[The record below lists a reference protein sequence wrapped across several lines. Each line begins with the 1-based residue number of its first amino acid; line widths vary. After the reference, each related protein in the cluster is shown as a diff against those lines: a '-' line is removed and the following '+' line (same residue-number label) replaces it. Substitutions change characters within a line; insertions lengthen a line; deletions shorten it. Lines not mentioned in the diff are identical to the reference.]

1 MKKLIIPVLTL
12 LCYFATVKYTL
23 SQIQFFDSIKTVV
36 SSSIYD
42 YKNPRFSNNPAGYFN
57 AYSWLVYERH
67 NGSSSD
73 IVCRKARYGSY
84 GSEIVISNTSNVMN
98 INPSIDHTISY
109 GMIVWQSNVSGNWDL
124 YYSVLIN
131 DSTWSPPLAVVNSLS
146 DESKPYISNNYTD
159 PVQYNYFYLTYN
171 VNNSIRFIRYK
182 TSTGVWNND
191 TIVTDGTYEDFN
203 PVITKGNSASQYGL
217 VFQRKISASKS
228 RLYQRLFYENYSS
241 TVTWN
246 NLTEIYQPNSQNNL
260 SKSFSSSIFLTYSYD
275 TLSSNHILGFEL
287 NGQSNKIVIT
297 RNVPG
302 KHIAGKGSVMGII
315 TDAGFYYFS
324 AFSALSRNSDS
335 LFFTFINRPASFNEF
350 PEYKKVYLG
359 DTNTVTRFDVS
370 QPIFQEYL
378 FYRIK
383 TVWEKTAGGRTE
395 LVESYMTDRLEDIRN
410 NNSLAEG
417 FYLEQNYPN
426 PFNPV
431 TNLEFGISD
440 LGFVS
445 LKVYNVSGKEV
456 KTLVNENK
464 LPGNYDVEFD
474 GSDLPS
480 GVYFYKLEASSY
492 VVSKRMILI
501 K

>member
-1 MKKLIIPVLTL
+1 MKNFIIPVFIILCLITSVKNTL
-12 LCYFATVKYTL
+12 P
-23 SQIQFFDSIKTVV
+23 QIQFFDSVKTVA
-36 SSSIYD
+36 SSLSYD
-42 YKNPRFSNNPAGYFN
+42 FKNPKFSNNPAGYFN

-84 GSEIVISNTSNVMN
+84 GSEIVISNTVNAMN
-98 INPSIDHTISY
+98 INPSIDHAISY

-124 YYSVLIN
+124 HYSVLIN
-131 DSTWSPPLAVVNSLS
+131 DSTWSAPMALINSQGN
-146 DESKPYISNNYTD
+146 ETKPYISNNYTD
-159 PVQYNYFYLTYN
+159 PVQYNYFYLAYN
-171 VNNSIRFIRYK
+171 VNNSIRFKRYK

-191 TIVTDGTYEDFN
+191 TLVTDGTYEDIN
-203 PVITKGNSASQYGL
+203 PVITKGNSAAENGL
-217 VFQRKISASKS
+217 VFQRKISASKT

-241 TVTWN
+241 AVTWN

-260 SKSFSSSIFLTYSYD
+260 SKSFSSSIYLTYSYD
-275 TLSSNHILGFEL
+275 TLSSTHILGFEL
-287 NGQSNKIVIT
+287 NGQNDKIVIT
-297 RNVPG
+297 KNVPG

-315 TDAGFYYFS
+315 TDAGYYYFS
-324 AFSALSRNSDS
+324 AFSAISRNSDS

-350 PEYKKVYLG
+350 PEYKKIYLG

-370 QPIFQEYL
+370 QPIFQQYL

-395 LVESYMTDRLEDIRN
+395 LVESYMTDHLNDIAN
-410 NNSLAEG
+410 NNSNAEG

-445 LKVYNVSGKEV
+445 LKVYDALGKEV
-456 KTLVNENK
+456 RTLVNESR
-464 LPGNYDVEFD
+464 PAGYYEVEFD

-480 GVYFYKLEASSY
+480 GLYFYKLEAGDF
-492 VVSKRMILI
+492 VETKRMILL